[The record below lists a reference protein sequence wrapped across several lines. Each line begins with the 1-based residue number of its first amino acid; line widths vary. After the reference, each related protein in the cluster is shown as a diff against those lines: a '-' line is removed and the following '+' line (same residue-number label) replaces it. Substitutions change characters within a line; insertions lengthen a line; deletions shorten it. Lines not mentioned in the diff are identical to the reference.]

1 MLVRMWTEGLC
12 TAEQIHIL
20 SGRVLTSICYL
31 EGNQA
36 QPLCDQRW
44 CVGEMTSVQHAVIT
58 ALFVDSCSLED
69 WCVSLTFG

>member
-31 EGNQA
+31 EGNRVQS
-36 QPLCDQRW
+36 LCVQRW
-44 CVGEMTSVQHAVIT
+44 CVGEDQCAACRHH
-58 ALFVDSCSLED
+58 SLV
-69 WCVSLTFG
+69 CGQLLS